1 MGRWCNYHK
10 GQSAL
15 RIYANQPTFNQEK
28 ALVGA
33 FSVIVKP
40 DGSFAALE
48 LSLTN
53 DECRRVIL
61 IAAITPPASSQ
72 GGYSYKHSQV
82 CSELCIIPL
91 FSENIHPC

>member
-1 MGRWCNYHK
+1 M
-10 GQSAL
+10 
-15 RIYANQPTFNQEK
+15 K
-28 ALVGA
+28 ALVEA

-72 GGYSYKHSQV
+72 HPGGVFLQTLLNYAVNSVSFLSSVRISTPADH
-82 CSELCIIPL
+82 ITPG
-91 FSENIHPC
+91 

>member
-10 GQSAL
+10 GQWAL

-28 ALVGA
+28 ALAGA

-72 GGYSYKHSQV
+72 GGYSYKHS
-82 CSELCIIPL
+82 
-91 FSENIHPC
+91 